1 MKELDDSLERYLNE
15 EVTMDEKDLDKV
27 INY

>member
-1 MKELDDSLERYLNE
+1 LDDSLERYLNE